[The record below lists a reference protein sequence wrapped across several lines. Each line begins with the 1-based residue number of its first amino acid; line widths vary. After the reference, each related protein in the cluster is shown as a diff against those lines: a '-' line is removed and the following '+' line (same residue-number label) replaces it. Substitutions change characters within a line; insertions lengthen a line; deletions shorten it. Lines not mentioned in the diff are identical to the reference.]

1 MSEDSS
7 DHLGD
12 RPEQIV
18 PTGEENMAGFV
29 VYSER
34 VLQGWKEGL
43 LPRNAT
49 THAR

>member
-1 MSEDSS
+1 MA
-7 DHLGD
+7 LGD

-34 VLQGWKEGL
+34 VLQGWKDGL